1 MQHWQSKK
9 KKDNSAFAEVFSIEL
24 KFTVDCLKFWFQRN
38 MKQIELDEYVR
49 DEFIRNTPK
58 KTYCICDFPIK
69 SRAENGWFNHVC
81 KAEYLLLGNIFSAK
95 EMYRMNISN
104 FDIYFN
110 KINKILDSLDD
121 FCEDIENEHRISLLE
136 EKPNP
141 KLDDTIKQI
150 KNIKI
155 KGEDDKELT
164 KKKVLGF
171 LYKQSINFLPTDK
184 IFSSERLI
192 VSEKFLIN
200 LFYIYTDRHV
210 VHHSHVTGKI
220 IGHTHEYCNFQIREN
235 YYTIPVIAH
244 NQFRFDFLL
253 FLKGLRPSVWETTDI
268 NIGGKNPTSINFA
281 IIQNQVRLIDTVKY
295 YQQSLA
301 SLASSMTDIERANV
315 RKNCRRFLAEK
326 LMFLTDED
334 EAWVLD
340 YLSSGK
346 GMIPY
351 QMITDFDSLKKVP
364 KEAFFEK
371 KKTFILS

>member
-1 MQHWQSKK
+1 
-9 KKDNSAFAEVFSIEL
+9 
-24 KFTVDCLKFWFQRN
+24 
-38 MKQIELDEYVR
+38 MKQIELDEYVG

-104 FDIYFN
+104 FDIYFK

-200 LFYIYTDRHV
+200 LFYIYTNRHV

-220 IGHTHEYCNFQIREN
+220 LGHAHEYCNCQIRETF
-235 YYTIPVIAH
+235 YTIPIIAH
-244 NQFRFDFLL
+244 NQFRFDFFL
-253 FLKGLRPSVWETTDI
+253 FLKGLRPSIWEKI
-268 NIGGKNPTSINFA
+268 PLA
-281 IIQNQVRLIDTVKY
+281 LIL
-295 YQQSLA
+295 QL
-301 SLASSMTDIERANV
+301 
-315 RKNCRRFLAEK
+315 
-326 LMFLTDED
+326 
-334 EAWVLD
+334 
-340 YLSSGK
+340 
-346 GMIPY
+346 
-351 QMITDFDSLKKVP
+351 
-364 KEAFFEK
+364 
-371 KKTFILS
+371 

>member
-24 KFTVDCLKFWFQRN
+24 KFTVNCLKFWFQRN

-220 IGHTHEYCNFQIREN
+220 LGHAHEYCNCQIRETF
-235 YYTIPVIAH
+235 YTIPIIAH
-244 NQFRFDFLL
+244 NQFRFDFFL
-253 FLKGLRPSVWETTDI
+253 FLKGLRPSIWEKI
-268 NIGGKNPTSINFA
+268 PLA
-281 IIQNQVRLIDTVKY
+281 LIL
-295 YQQSLA
+295 QL
-301 SLASSMTDIERANV
+301 
-315 RKNCRRFLAEK
+315 
-326 LMFLTDED
+326 
-334 EAWVLD
+334 
-340 YLSSGK
+340 
-346 GMIPY
+346 
-351 QMITDFDSLKKVP
+351 
-364 KEAFFEK
+364 
-371 KKTFILS
+371 